1 MSILSENKPKM
12 RIVFMGTPEFAVPSL
27 KILLENNYE
36 VVGVVTAPDKPAG
49 RGMLL
54 HESAVKKFALQN
66 NLNILQPEKLKSYE
80 FAEQLRALKP
90 DLQIVVAFRMLPEV
104 IWKMPRI
111 GTFNLHASLLP
122 KYRGAAPINWAI
134 ISGEKETG
142 ATTFFLEHE
151 IDTGKII
158 LQQKIQISE
167 DETAGELHD
176 ELMQVGS
183 DLVFKTVQLI
193 EVGNYS
199 LTPQTLSAEIK
210 SAPKLFTETCRIN
223 WNNSAHQIHNLI
235 RGLSPFPAAFTK
247 LNGKTLKIF
256 RSKFISNNQL
266 TGNTKLSPGEIFTD
280 GKTFLRIQCSDSL
293 IEILELQLEG
303 KKKIKTEEFLRGYRF
318 NSENARC
325 SET

>member
-1 MSILSENKPKM
+1 MSTLSVNKPKL
-12 RIVFMGTPEFAVPSL
+12 RLVFMGTPEFAVPSL

-49 RGMLL
+49 RGMQLT
-54 HESAVKKFALQN
+54 ESAVKKFSLEN
-66 NLNILQPEKLKSYE
+66 NLNILQPEKLKSPE

-122 KYRGAAPINWAI
+122 QYRGAAPINWAI
-134 ISGEKETG
+134 INGEKETG

-158 LQQKIQISE
+158 LQQKVKIKE
-167 DETAGELHD
+167 EETAGELHN
-176 ELMQVGS
+176 ELMKTGS
-183 DLVFKTVQLI
+183 ELVLKTVQLI

-199 LTPQTLSAEIK
+199 LTPQNFSNEIK

-223 WNNSAHQIHNLI
+223 WNNTAHHIHNLI
-235 RGLSPFPAAFTK
+235 RGLSPYPAAFTK
-247 LNGKTLKIF
+247 LNGKTLKIY
-256 RSKFISNNQL
+256 RSKLISNN
-266 TGNTKLSPGEIFTD
+266 TFIGNTKLSPGEIFTD

-303 KKKIKTEEFLRGYRF
+303 KKKIKTDEFLRGYRF
-318 NSENARC
+318 NSENSRC
-325 SET
+325 SEI